1 MENKERIMECALDL
15 FYAKGYDAVGVQEIV
30 EKAGITK
37 PTLYYY
43 FGSKLGLLK
52 TILETNYKEIQRAID
67 EAAAYEGNVPQT
79 LYRVAQAFV
88 RVTASH
94 HKMYMLMMALFYSA
108 RENEAYQAVKPLIHD
123 FYRRIVNIFEQASH
137 ELGNMRGRQTAFA
150 IGFVGVINHFILL
163 AGETEGETRQIS
175 EGEIRELVNQFM
187 YGIYS

>member
-94 HKMYMLMMALFYSA
+94 HKTYMLMMALFYSA

-137 ELGNMRGRQTAFA
+137 ELGNMRGRQTTFA

-163 AGETEGETRQIS
+163 AGETEGEIRQIS
-175 EGEIRELVNQFM
+175 EGEIRKLVNQFM

>member
-1 MENKERIMECALDL
+1 MECALDL

-163 AGETEGETRQIS
+163 AGETEGVTRQIS